1 MHGRLKVKR
10 SELEILIAET
20 LLKNKKCDSV
30 VDLAEIIVKVLDEAE
45 IGPYRTYHGIR
56 HAVRFEREDD

>member
-1 MHGRLKVKR
+1 VKR
-10 SELEILIAET
+10 SELEIIIAET
-20 LLKNKKCDSV
+20 ILKNKNYDSV

-45 IGPYRTYHGIR
+45 IGPYRTHHGIR

>member
-1 MHGRLKVKR
+1 MKR

-30 VDLAEIIVKVLDEAE
+30 VDLAEIIVNVLDEAE
-45 IGPYRTYHGIR
+45 IGPYRTHHGIR
-56 HAVRFEREDD
+56 HAVRFEIEDG